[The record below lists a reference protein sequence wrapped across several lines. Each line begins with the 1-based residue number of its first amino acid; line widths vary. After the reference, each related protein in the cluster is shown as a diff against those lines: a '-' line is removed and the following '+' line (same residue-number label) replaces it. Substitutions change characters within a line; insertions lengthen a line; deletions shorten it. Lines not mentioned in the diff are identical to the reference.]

1 MFSFNMYLYKNIIQK
16 SLSIY
21 KIENAGYKNYFEEQ
35 LFIYEIFVDLRS
47 YRRRMEK
54 LSPQEEEAM
63 QVIWQ
68 MGEGFIKDLLDNM
81 TEPKPPYTTLAST
94 VKNLERK
101 GFVQSSKL
109 GNSYKYSPLIKEED
123 YKKRFMNGFVNN
135 YFQNSYK
142 ELVTF
147 FAQNKK
153 ISADELQEII
163 KMIEDPKK

>member
-1 MFSFNMYLYKNIIQK
+1 
-16 SLSIY
+16 
-21 KIENAGYKNYFEEQ
+21 
-35 LFIYEIFVDLRS
+35 
-47 YRRRMEK
+47 
-54 LSPQEEEAM
+54 M

-68 MGEGFIKDLLDNM
+68 MGEGFIKDFLDQM
-81 TEPKPPYTTLAST
+81 AEPKPPYTTLAST

-101 GFVQSSKL
+101 EFLRGDKL
-109 GNSYKYSPLIKEED
+109 GNSYRYSALIKEED

-153 ISADELQEII
+153 ISTDELQEII
-163 KMIEDPKK
+163 KMIENPKK